1 MKTLRSQLS
10 FWIVFFLLACGP
22 VRFSTKEQSSNPS
35 APGAGGA
42 TGTSTLTRNVNFTS
56 IVSPPNNKLDLLLV
70 IDNSNSM
77 LADNQ
82 KLAAKL
88 SVFVNDLKTS
98 KIDWQMCVT
107 TTSTLSVNGV
117 PKWGASVLW
126 SNYVPPAGV
135 SNWVLKPGSTNL
147 SNIFT
152 DTINSIGAGWSGTD
166 DERGLKAAWW
176 HLWNGDPRYTGN
188 SGCYRNDAALSM
200 ILISDEDE
208 RSVGGIQT
216 DEYYI
221 GEFKPLE
228 TDDLPATLVGQV
240 QDIFGTNKRF
250 SFNSI
255 VTKPNDTQC
264 LATQDAAGSKS
275 HYGRKYAETSVLTAG
290 GVGSICDADFSTSL
304 NYFKDVIQ
312 TSINSV
318 PLECAP
324 YQNQISFT
332 INGSSSST
340 YQMTLQGMS
349 ATFVPGLPAGVRL
362 DLTYKCLVN

>member
-1 MKTLRSQLS
+1 MKTIRSHLTL
-10 FWIVFFLLACGP
+10 WIVFFLLACGP

-35 APGAGGA
+35 NPGGGG
-42 TGTSTLTRNVNFTS
+42 TTSTLTRNVNFS
-56 IVSPPNNKLDLLLV
+56 NIVSPPNNKLDLLLV
-70 IDNSNSM
+70 VDNSNSM
-77 LADNQ
+77 LKDNQ

-88 SVFVNDLKTS
+88 SGFVNALKTS
-98 KIDWQMCVT
+98 SIDWQMCVT
-107 TTSTLSVNGV
+107 TTSTLNVNGS

-126 SNYVPPAGV
+126 SNYVPPPGI

-152 DTINSIGAGWSGTD
+152 DTVNSIGAGWLGTD
-166 DERGLKAAWW
+166 DERGIKAAWW

-188 SGCYRNDAALSM
+188 SSCYRNDAALSM

-208 RSVGGIQT
+208 RSIGAVQA
-216 DEYYI
+216 DEYYA

-228 TDDLPATLVGQV
+228 TDDLPATLVSQV
-240 QDIFGTNKRF
+240 QDIFGTSKRF

-255 VTKPNDTQC
+255 ITKPDDSAC
-264 LATQDAAGSKS
+264 LATQDADGSKS
-275 HYGRKYAETSVLTAG
+275 HYGRKYAETSGLTAG
-290 GVGSICDADFSTSL
+290 GVGSICASDFSTNL

-312 TSINSV
+312 TSLNSF

-332 INGSSSST
+332 INGSANSN
-340 YQMTLQGMS
+340 YQLTLQGMS
-349 ATFVPGLPAGVRL
+349 ATFTPGLPAGVRL
-362 DLTYKCLVN
+362 DMIYKCLVN